1 MQYYAWGHDAW
12 ELVWWGQVAY
22 RKNQSYG
29 RQDACMK
36 DKSNGDMIL
45 LQRNNPA
52 CTEDKSVWGHNVNT
66 HRGSMYWNL
75 KCTYEIMGYGC
86 MLKGCVLW
94 GNNVE
99 YPAPSSY
106 MVRSCVE
113 TVQEGYRFNTDASI
127 LAWCKGYPIGGCF
140 QTLLASQA
148 WTMWH
153 PSFMAW
159 YKGHTVHGTC
169 WCPPLPG
176 VGNSYT
182 GSWDATPVL
191 APQLFP
197 NQSTSECHTQQ
208 GELLG

>member
-1 MQYYAWGHDAW
+1 MHEGQIKWRHDTVTK
-12 ELVWWGQVAY
+12 EQSCMYWGQI
-22 RKNQSYG
+22 
-29 RQDACMK
+29 CMGTQCIYAQRINVLELK
-36 DKSNGDMIL
+36 MYLWDNGICAK
-45 LQRNNPA
+45 R
-52 CTEDKSVWGHNVNT
+52 
-66 HRGSMYWNL
+66 
-75 KCTYEIMGYGC
+75 
-86 MLKGCVLW
+86 CVLW
-94 GNNVE
+94 GDNVE

-106 MVRSCVE
+106 TVRSCVE

-127 LAWCKGYPIGGCF
+127 LAWCKGYPVGGCF

-159 YKGHTVHGTC
+159 YKGHPVHGTS

-191 APQLFP
+191 VPQLFP

-208 GELLG
+208 GELFG